1 MEHEKRGKSSYSVG
15 KRKYN
20 RRILVRQFIGDLILL
35 ALGVA
40 SASFGLKGFLLPSHF
55 IDGGV
60 TGISLLV
67 EHKTGIPL
75 SILLILI
82 NMPFVV
88 LGYWQIGRKFFIKS
102 IIAIAGL
109 AITVALVEYPIITED
124 KLLVAIFGGFF
135 LGAGIGLAMRGGAV
149 LDGTEVTA
157 IYVSKRIGLT
167 IGDVILLFNILI
179 FSAAAYLISIEAAL
193 YSILTYMAA
202 SKTVTLIIE
211 GIEEYTGVTIISHKH
226 EEVRTMIIEKL
237 GRGVTVYQGKGGYGK
252 KGQARQ
258 NIEIIYAVVT
268 RLETARLNTE
278 IEKIDPSAFVITNS
292 IKDTKGGM
300 IKKRPF
306 SH

>member
-1 MEHEKRGKSSYSVG
+1 MGKDNKAASKYSVG

-20 RRILVRQFIGDLILL
+20 RRIVIRQFFGDLLL
-35 ALGVA
+35 LVLGVA
-40 SASFGLKGFLLPSHF
+40 SASFGLKSFLLPSNF

-60 TGISLLV
+60 TGISLLI
-67 EHKTGIPL
+67 EHKTGISL
-75 SILLILI
+75 SLLLILI
-82 NMPFVV
+82 NIPFVV

-102 IIAIAGL
+102 VLAIAGL
-109 AITVALVEYPIITED
+109 AIVVHIIPYPIITDD
-124 KLLVAIFGGFF
+124 KLLVSVFGGFF
-135 LGAGIGLAMRGGAV
+135 LGAGIGLAMRAGAV

-157 IYVSKRIGLT
+157 IYLNKKLGLS
-167 IGDVILLFNILI
+167 IGDFILLFNIAI
-179 FSAAAYLISIEAAL
+179 FSVAAYLIGREEAL

-211 GIEEYTGVTIISHKH
+211 GVEEYTGVTIISHKH
-226 EEVRTMIIEKL
+226 EEIRTMIIDKL

-252 KGQARQ
+252 KDQQRQ

>member
-226 EEVRTMIIEKL
+226 EEIRTMIIEKL